1 MSFETKSKLEV
12 FKNYYSCD
20 NLFKN
25 LPTLPNKHTYN
36 SVIQYYRHVSQ
47 TDDLHLS
54 YTMDI
59 TVLSKPISKL
69 WDLFIKIGR
78 FTTLVRLQS

>member
-20 NLFKN
+20 NLLKN

-47 TDDLHLS
+47 TDDLHVI
-54 YTMDI
+54 YYGHHG
-59 TVLSKPISKL
+59 
-69 WDLFIKIGR
+69 FIK
-78 FTTLVRLQS
+78 TYK